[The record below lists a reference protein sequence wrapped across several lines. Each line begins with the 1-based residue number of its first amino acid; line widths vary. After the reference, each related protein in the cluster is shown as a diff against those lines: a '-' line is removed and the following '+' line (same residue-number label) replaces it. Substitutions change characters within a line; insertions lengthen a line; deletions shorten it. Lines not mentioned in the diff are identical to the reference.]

1 MRFSLHIHSSNIN
14 IDGPSPW
21 IAISF
26 LLNFPHVTGHNSN
39 PRFPS
44 VVFLLQYFFFPTFLH
59 LSLKV
64 FIFFDFFFLIFILK
78 LSFVSSQ
85 VQLGAT
91 VGVTEE
97 LDVLMGESVGLDVL
111 TGEVVGFCVGVFEV
125 IQPSDESH
133 VRKYLGPLVTT
144 FCPSSSKMC
153 LASRKNIRSMAR
165 RIHPSVHNC
174 GYRPLTPCNIFS
186 IRTPIIILSINSI
199 SWATRLF
206 QCGKNNSFLPYHENA
221 CLLHQQFFDCSIEE
235 MHQLWIFLHLLNQAS
250 QSSKYPHDME

>member
-26 LLNFPHVTGHNSN
+26 LLHFPHVTGHNSN

-64 FIFFDFFFLIFILK
+64 FIFFDFFFLIFILNR
-78 LSFVSSQ
+78 SFVSSQ
-85 VQLGAT
+85 VELGAT

-97 LDVLMGESVGLDVL
+97 LDVLTGESVGLDVLTGESVGLDVL

-133 VRKYLGPLVTT
+133 VL
-144 FCPSSSKMC
+144 
-153 LASRKNIRSMAR
+153 
-165 RIHPSVHNC
+165 
-174 GYRPLTPCNIFS
+174 
-186 IRTPIIILSINSI
+186 
-199 SWATRLF
+199 
-206 QCGKNNSFLPYHENA
+206 ENT
-221 CLLHQQFFDCSIEE
+221 
-235 MHQLWIFLHLLNQAS
+235 WVHLLLLFAHPAPKCVLLPERMFALWPEEFIQAFITAA
-250 QSSKYPHDME
+250 

>member
-26 LLNFPHVTGHNSN
+26 LLHFPHVTGHNSN

-64 FIFFDFFFLIFILK
+64 FIFFDFFFLIFILNR
-78 LSFVSSQ
+78 SFVSSQ
-85 VQLGAT
+85 VELGAT

-97 LDVLMGESVGLDVL
+97 LDVLTGESVGLDVLTGESVGLDVL

-125 IQPSDESH
+125 IQPLMNPM
-133 VRKYLGPLVTT
+133 YLKILGSTCYYFLPIQLQNVSC
-144 FCPSSSKMC
+144 FQKECSLYGQKNSSK
-153 LASRKNIRSMAR
+153 RS
-165 RIHPSVHNC
+165 
-174 GYRPLTPCNIFS
+174 
-186 IRTPIIILSINSI
+186 
-199 SWATRLF
+199 
-206 QCGKNNSFLPYHENA
+206 
-221 CLLHQQFFDCSIEE
+221 
-235 MHQLWIFLHLLNQAS
+235 
-250 QSSKYPHDME
+250 